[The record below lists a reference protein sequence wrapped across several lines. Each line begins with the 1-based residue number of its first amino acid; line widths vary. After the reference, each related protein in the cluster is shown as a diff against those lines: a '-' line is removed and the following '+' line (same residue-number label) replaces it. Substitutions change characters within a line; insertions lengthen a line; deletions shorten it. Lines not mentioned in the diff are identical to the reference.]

1 MSVDL
6 KALTPRQI
14 VAELDKYIVGQAKAK
29 RAVAIAMRNRY
40 RRAKLEGE
48 MRGEII
54 PKNIL
59 MIGPTGVGKTEIARR
74 LASLAGAPFV
84 KVEATKYTE
93 VGYVGR
99 DVESMV
105 RDLVESAVRMLQEE
119 RRAEVADLAD
129 EAAVERV
136 VDLLFPETRP
146 PQTQAANPFAQTL
159 GSIFGNNFQPAG
171 MTPQQ
176 QSANATMPEDARK
189 TREQARADVLRG
201 FYDVRLVDIEI
212 EETPTLPIGT
222 MGGGMDQMGGAAEM
236 GEMLGGLLPKRKSRK
251 RVTVSEARRIFA
263 QEEAG
268 KLVDVDA
275 IKREAVYRA
284 SEDGIIFI
292 DEIDKVAGGREGGR
306 GPDVSREGVQRDI
319 LPIVEGSTVPTKYGP
334 VKTDHVLFIAAGAFH
349 QSKPSDLIPELQG
362 RFPIRVELDALT
374 AEDFKTILTVPK
386 NALTEQYRQLLAV
399 EGVTLEFAPD
409 GIAQLATYAMRVNEQ
424 SENIGARRLHTVLER
439 LLEDV
444 SFGAPEDAG
453 QVTIDAAYVTT
464 RLAGIVENADL
475 STFIL

>member
-1 MSVDL
+1 VSIDV
-6 KALTPRQI
+6 KSLTPRQI

-40 RRAKLEGE
+40 RRGKLVGE

-129 EAAVERV
+129 EAAVERII
-136 VDLLFPETRP
+136 DALFPETRP
-146 PQTQAANPFAQTL
+146 PQAQAANPFAQTL
-159 GSIFGNNFQPAG
+159 GSIFGNNFQPAA

-176 QSANATMPEDARK
+176 QTANATMPEEARN
-189 TREQARADVLRG
+189 TRDQAKVDVKRG
-201 FYDVRLVDIEI
+201 FYDVRLIDIDV

-222 MGGGMDQMGGAAEM
+222 MGGGMDQMAGGADM

-251 RVTVSEARRIFA
+251 RVTVAEARRIFG
-263 QEEAG
+263 QEEAN
-268 KLVDVDA
+268 KLLDMDA
-275 IKREAVYRA
+275 IKREAAHRA

-292 DEIDKVAGGREGGR
+292 DEIDKVAGGREG
-306 GPDVSREGVQRDI
+306 
-319 LPIVEGSTVPTKYGP
+319 STVPTKYGP
-334 VKTDHVLFIAAGAFH
+334 VKTDHILFIAAGAFH

-374 AEDFKTILTVPK
+374 AADFETILTAPK

-409 GIAQLATYAMRVNEQ
+409 GIAQLATYAMQVNER

-444 SFGAPEDAG
+444 SFAAPEEAG
-453 QVTIDAAYVTT
+453 TVRIDAAYVGD

-475 STFIL
+475 STYIL

>member
-349 QSKPSDLIPELQG
+349 QSKPSDLIP
-362 RFPIRVELDALT
+362 
-374 AEDFKTILTVPK
+374 
-386 NALTEQYRQLLAV
+386 
-399 EGVTLEFAPD
+399 
-409 GIAQLATYAMRVNEQ
+409 
-424 SENIGARRLHTVLER
+424 
-439 LLEDV
+439 
-444 SFGAPEDAG
+444 
-453 QVTIDAAYVTT
+453 
-464 RLAGIVENADL
+464 
-475 STFIL
+475 